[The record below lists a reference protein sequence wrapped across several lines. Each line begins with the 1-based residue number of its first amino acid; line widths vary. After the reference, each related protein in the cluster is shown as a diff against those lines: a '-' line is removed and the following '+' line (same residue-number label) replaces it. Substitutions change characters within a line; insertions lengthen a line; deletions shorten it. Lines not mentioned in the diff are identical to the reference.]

1 MVSRRA
7 RRPTHPLPSS
17 AMHRDV
23 QPLVSIVVNNFNYGR
38 FIGAAIDSALAQS
51 CTPVEIIIVDDG
63 STDNSCDVISGY
75 GDKVCAV
82 FKQNGGQASA
92 VNAGFRASHG
102 SVVIFLD
109 ADDVLMPKAVEE
121 VVRTWHPGVAKLQFV
136 LAHIDAQGRA
146 LGAIAPYL
154 PAQMP
159 NADLRPSI
167 PTPVASIR

>member
-51 CTPVEIIIVDDG
+51 YTRVEIIVVDDG
-63 STDNSCDVISGY
+63 STDNSRDVISGY

-102 SVVIFLD
+102 SVGIFLD
-109 ADDVLMPKAVEE
+109 PDDGPIPKAVAEC
-121 VVRTWHPGVAKLQFV
+121 VRPGPP
-136 LAHIDAQGRA
+136 GW
-146 LGAIAPYL
+146 
-154 PAQMP
+154 
-159 NADLRPSI
+159 
-167 PTPVASIR
+167 